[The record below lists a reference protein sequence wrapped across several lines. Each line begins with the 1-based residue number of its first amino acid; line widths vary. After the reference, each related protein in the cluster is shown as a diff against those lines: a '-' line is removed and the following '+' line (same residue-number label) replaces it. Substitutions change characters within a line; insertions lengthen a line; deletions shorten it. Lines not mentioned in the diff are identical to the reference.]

1 MSNSFYLLIYGLLY
15 SLPAYLIAWLGCKA
29 MLWGWQTQSFIK
41 IMLIWGAWWLFWFM
55 VYHSFLM
62 GATKESQ
69 REEAKCSVI
78 MTGVTFGL
86 VFISVV
92 ILPWF
97 FPPYTLSWVL
107 LRVAWCWVSLHTIF
121 WAVVMGAM
129 ALER

>member
-1 MSNSFYLLIYGLLY
+1 MKKPFFMFVVGLVHL
-15 SLPAYLIAWLGCKA
+15 LPAYLMAWLGCKA
-29 MLWGWQTQSFIK
+29 MFWGWQTQSFIK
-41 IMLIWGAWWLFWFM
+41 IILIWGAWWLFWFIM
-55 VYHSFLM
+55 YHSFISE
-62 GATKESQ
+62 GTQGVQKED
-69 REEAKCSVI
+69 AACFVI